1 MDISAVNAHAIY
13 KGLYPKGTELVD
25 LKLVLAKSLISTHNS
40 RSRNTLV
47 RHVSRREVLP
57 ASVLLHLPVFQK
69 TRGKCT
75 HCYTGGIKNKIY
87 IHCNMCRVFCTWFPV
102 LQISIAKFKGNKH
115 LFCCYSVTSSLPF
128 TLGYLASVLFIWVRN
143 VLMKI

>member
-13 KGLYPKGTELVD
+13 KGLYPKGTDLVD
-25 LKLVLAKSLISTHNS
+25 FKLVLAKSLISTHNS

-87 IHCNMCRVFCTWFPV
+87 IHCNMCRVFCT
-102 LQISIAKFKGNKH
+102 
-115 LFCCYSVTSSLPF
+115 
-128 TLGYLASVLFIWVRN
+128 
-143 VLMKI
+143 

>member
-57 ASVLLHLPVFQK
+57 VFQK

-87 IHCNMCRVFCTWFPV
+87 IHCNMCRVFCT
-102 LQISIAKFKGNKH
+102 
-115 LFCCYSVTSSLPF
+115 
-128 TLGYLASVLFIWVRN
+128 
-143 VLMKI
+143 